1 MYDNERRAQN
11 DGEPIVSSTT
21 AELARKGI
29 AHPPDF
35 LPANIHYETIM
46 GSVAYGVSAD
56 TSDMDVYGFCIPPK
70 DEVFPHLRGEIIG
83 FGTQKQRFSS
93 YQEHHLA
100 DTQALGG
107 KGRSHDLTIYNLV
120 DFLQLVMKNNPNMID
135 SLFTADTCVLHITR
149 IGQMVRESR
158 KQFLHK
164 GCWHTFKGYA
174 YQQITKMGKKERKS
188 VKRQQMIDEFG
199 FDLKFAY
206 HIVRLLN
213 EAEQILTEGDLDLM
227 RNREQLKSIRRG
239 EWTETQIRDYFT
251 RKEAEL
257 ETLYQE
263 SKLPWGPDE
272 EQVKTLLLNCLEEHY
287 GNLEKCIIRPDQAV
301 LALREVHE
309 VLLKHR
315 SCWEPR

>member
-1 MYDNERRAQN
+1 M
-11 DGEPIVSSTT
+11 PSTT

-35 LPANIHYETIM
+35 LLTNIHYETIM
-46 GSVAYGVSAD
+46 GSVAYGVCAD
-56 TSDMDVYGFCIPPK
+56 TSDMDVYGFAIPPR
-70 DEVFPHLRGEIIG
+70 DEIFPHLRGEIVG

-93 YQEHHLA
+93 YQEHHLL
-100 DTQALGG
+100 DPQAQGG
-107 KGRSHDLTIYNLV
+107 KGRSHDLTIYNIV
-120 DFLQLVMKNNPNMID
+120 DYLHLVMKNNPNMID

-149 IGQMVRESR
+149 IGQMVRDSR
-158 KQFLHK
+158 KHFLHK

-174 YQQITKMGKKERKS
+174 YQQLTKMSKRERKNPR
-188 VKRQQMIDEFG
+188 RQQTIDEFG
-199 FDLKFAY
+199 YDVKFAY
-206 HIVRLLN
+206 HLVRLLN

-239 EWTETQIRDYFT
+239 EWTEAQIRAYFT

-272 EQVKTLLLNCLEEHY
+272 ERVKTLLLNCLEEHY
-287 GNLEKCIIRPDQAV
+287 GSLEKCIVRPDQAV

-309 VLLKHR
+309 VLEKHR